1 MYTPN
6 IHGIVDLTISSHTNS
21 HSQQFCWQPK
31 NMLVIFLTLNFNTDF
46 NNITKGSTVQVQWTY
61 VVVKLITNRW
71 AWALVPPKLAEPG
84 NALAQGRRY
93 KPWQPCEGPHQ
104 APSQWTGQW
113 NPFQPICFF
122 PLPGPELKREGGL
135 EKNTAQK
142 LASKQQGSSAHTLRR
157 TASKQLLIQV
167 TRCPC

>member
-93 KPWQPCEGPHQ
+93 KPWQPCERPPPGTVTIWSVESLPTNKFFSLTW
-104 APSQWTGQW
+104 PWT
-113 NPFQPICFF
+113 
-122 PLPGPELKREGGL
+122 KEGGRAG
-135 EKNTAQK
+135 KRHCTK
-142 LASKQQGSSAHTLRR
+142 IGKQA
-157 TASKQLLIQV
+157 
-167 TRCPC
+167 TRL

>member
-46 NNITKGSTVQVQWTY
+46 SNITKGSTVQVQWTY
-61 VVVKLITNRW
+61 VAVKLITNRW
-71 AWALVPPKLAEPG
+71 AWALVPTKLVEPG

-93 KPWQPCEGPHQ
+93 KPWQPCEGPS
-104 APSQWTGQW
+104 PGTVTMNWSVESLPTNMFFSLTWPWT
-113 NPFQPICFF
+113 
-122 PLPGPELKREGGL
+122 KEGGRAG
-135 EKNTAQK
+135 KNTAQK

-157 TASKQLLIQV
+157 TARKQLLIQV